1 MAERENAHRKPEP
14 DAGGN
19 TRLHEASAR
28 GDARAVETLIG
39 SGADVHARNARGET
53 ALHRSALR
61 GNRETTQTLIK
72 AGAQVNARTR
82 QGDTPL
88 HLAAWSGNHENIS
101 ALAQAGADRNAK
113 NHNDERPVDVAVSR
127 GHKGVMRQGFKSAQ
141 TDKKMA
147 YLDWMKEKPATQQP
161 SVAKTSQQQDQAAPA
176 PRNAKEFYAQQ
187 AAQDKAA
194 EKPIDAQLEAR
205 ATAIGERMQKATAH
219 LTAGA
224 PAQAAAPEGGG
235 NAALLQKA
243 QNQDKTQAALSP
255 TDNVK
260 GQTALQIDKPQ
271 QSQTKAAPTKQPT
284 PARDG
289 WSRGR

>member
-1 MAERENAHRKPEP
+1 MAERENTHRKPEP

-28 GDARAVETLIG
+28 GDARAVETLLAT
-39 SGADVHARNARGET
+39 GADVHARNARGET

-61 GNRETTQTLIK
+61 GNRETTQTLIN
-72 AGAQVNARTR
+72 AGAQVNARRR

-147 YLDWMKEKPATQQP
+147 YLDWMKEKLATQQQP
-161 SVAKTSQQQDQAAPA
+161 VAKTSQEPNRQAPAAAPTQDPA
-176 PRNAKEFYAQQ
+176 ATLS
-187 AAQDKAA
+187 AAQ
-194 EKPIDAQLEAR
+194 EK
-205 ATAIGERMQKATAH
+205 TIGEVREVMRQATAH
-219 LTAGA
+219 MDKGRA
-224 PAQAAAPEGGG
+224 PTTPASPDGGG
-235 NAALLQKA
+235 NAAQIQK
-243 QNQDKTQAALSP
+243 QTNQDKTQEALSP
-255 TDNVK
+255 TDRNK
-260 GQTALQIDKPQ
+260 GQTRLQ
-271 QSQTKAAPTKQPT
+271 
-284 PARDG
+284 AR
-289 WSRGR
+289 SRGRGMER